1 MATILTDDGEC
12 SVASFTTLTPSEL
25 RAVTGYELKPQG
37 LCRDDIC
44 VPAPGLDTGAG
55 IDLRAAAVLL
65 RRPLALDDETG
76 DAALA
81 APVLAR
87 GESVVG
93 QSVADLVLHDLDGN
107 AVAWSAIGR
116 KKKVLVT
123 WASW

>member
-1 MATILTDDGEC
+1 MATILTDDAAC
-12 SVASFTTLTPSEL
+12 TVASFTTLTPSEL

-44 VPAPGLDTGAG
+44 VPAAGLDTSGG
-55 IDLRAAAVLL
+55 IDLWAAAAFL
-65 RRPLALDDETG
+65 RRPLAIEDDTG

-81 APVLAR
+81 APVPAL

-107 AVAWSAIGR
+107 EVAWSAVGR